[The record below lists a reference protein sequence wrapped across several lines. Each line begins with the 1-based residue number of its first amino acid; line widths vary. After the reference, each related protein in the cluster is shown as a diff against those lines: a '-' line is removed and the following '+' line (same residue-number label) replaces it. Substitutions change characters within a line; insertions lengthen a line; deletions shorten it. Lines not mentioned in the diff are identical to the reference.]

1 MDEMKRESDRIEDKI
16 IDLIGSG
23 TYLIY
28 VLIAIVLLILAAL
41 SLLDAITGFQMML
54 TGSKESGMM
63 VALHAVL
70 LTIIIIE
77 IMETVT
83 GYLRTHTIQ
92 IRPILIAGITAMVRR
107 LLFFDTAPL
116 SPLLLGEIFLAV
128 VAVLVLTV
136 AVIYL
141 GKEKNN

>member
-1 MDEMKRESDRIEDKI
+1 MKRESDQIEEKI
-16 IDLIGSG
+16 VDILGSG

-28 VLIAIVLLILAAL
+28 VLVAVILLILAAL
-41 SLLDAITGFQMML
+41 SLLDAITGFGVML
-54 TGSKESGMM
+54 TGSKEAGMM

-77 IMETVT
+77 ILETVT

-107 LLFFDTAPL
+107 LLFFDTEPL
-116 SPLLLGEIFLAV
+116 SALLLGEVVLAI
-128 VAVLVLTV
+128 VAVLILTIAIV
-136 AVIYL
+136 YL
-141 GKEKNN
+141 GKAEK

>member
-1 MDEMKRESDRIEDKI
+1 MDKMKREYDRIEDKI
-16 IDLIGSG
+16 TDLIGSG

-83 GYLRTHTIQ
+83 GYLRTHTMQ

-128 VAVLVLTV
+128 VAVLVLTI

>member
-1 MDEMKRESDRIEDKI
+1 MKTAYEQFEKKI
-16 IDLIGSG
+16 VDLLSSG

-28 VLIAIVLLILAAL
+28 IVIAFLLLILAAL
-41 SLLDAITGFQMML
+41 SLLDAATGFEMMI

-63 VALHAVL
+63 KALHAIL
-70 LTIIIIE
+70 LTIVIIE

-107 LLFFDTAPL
+107 LLFFDTEPL
-116 SPLLLGEIFLAV
+116 TLLLLGEVVLAILAV
-128 VAVLVLTV
+128 LILTI
-136 AVIYL
+136 AIIYL
-141 GKEKNN
+141 EKEQK

>member
-1 MDEMKRESDRIEDKI
+1 MKIKYEHIEERIVDI
-16 IDLIGSG
+16 LSSG

-28 VLIAIVLLILAAL
+28 ILIAIVLLILAAL
-41 SLLDAITGFQMML
+41 SLLDATTGFEMMI

-63 VALHAVL
+63 KALHAVL
-70 LTIIIIE
+70 LTIVIIE

-107 LLFFDTAPL
+107 LLFFDTEPL
-116 SPLLLGEIFLAV
+116 TALLLGEVVLAIT
-128 VAVLVLTV
+128 AVLILTI
-136 AVIYL
+136 AIIYL
-141 GKEKNN
+141 GKEQ

>member
-1 MDEMKRESDRIEDKI
+1 MKREYDRIEDKI
-16 IDLIGSG
+16 TDLIGSG

-83 GYLRTHTIQ
+83 GYLRTHTMQ

-128 VAVLVLTV
+128 VAVLVLTI

>member
-1 MDEMKRESDRIEDKI
+1 MEEKI
-16 IDLIGSG
+16 VDILSSG

-28 VLIAIVLLILAAL
+28 ILIAIVLLILAAL
-41 SLLDAITGFQMML
+41 SLFDATAGFEMMI

-63 VALHAVL
+63 KALHAVL
-70 LTIIIIE
+70 LTIVIIE

-107 LLFFDTAPL
+107 LLFFDTEPL
-116 SPLLLGEIFLAV
+116 TTLLLGEVILAILAV
-128 VAVLVLTV
+128 LILTI
-136 AVIYL
+136 AIIYL
-141 GKEKNN
+141 GKEQK